1 MTTRLWNRLKSRW
14 QLSMRSR
21 NSEKNWQSYYED
33 TPDYTWLKKTV
44 AALALFAMIYG
55 AHVSDTR
62 IGQEVTGAV
71 RKMLATQTD
80 FVYYSVKTVDYINT
94 YWPNAIQISQIPVLK
109 QVQATVSRPADPLM
123 YMTKPVDGQVVNGY
137 GWQTN
142 AELQKE
148 TLREGIDISAPAGS
162 SVHAAAPGK
171 VKIVTDSTQF
181 GKILIIEHGQGLET
195 FYGHLA
201 DVLVK
206 DGDVVSQG
214 QVVGRVGKTG
224 AAAPVL
230 YFELRE
236 NGKAIDPIPR
246 IKGET
251 VK

>member
-1 MTTRLWNRLKSRW
+1 MTKLWNRLRNRW
-14 QLSMRSR
+14 YLTTR
-21 NSEKNWQSYYED
+21 NRTNEKNWQSYYND

-44 AALALFAMIYG
+44 VALGIFAMIYG

-71 RKMLATQTD
+71 RQMLTTQTD
-80 FVYYSVKTVDYINT
+80 FVYYSVKTVDYINA
-94 YWPNAIQISQIPVLK
+94 YWPNAIQLSEIPVLK
-109 QVQATVSRPADPLM
+109 QVKATVSRPADPLM
-123 YMTKPVDGQVVNGY
+123 YMTKPVEGQVMAGY

-142 AELQKE
+142 PGLKQD
-148 TLREGIDISAPAGS
+148 TLHEGIDIAAQAGT
-162 SVHAAAPGK
+162 SVRAAAPGS
-171 VKIVTDSTQF
+171 VKIVTDSAQF
-181 GKILIIEHGQGLET
+181 GKVLIIDHGQGIET

-206 DGDVVSQG
+206 DGDAVSQG

-236 NGKAIDPIPR
+236 NGKAIDPLPR
-246 IKGET
+246 MKSES